1 MFVSDVNARGA
12 QDETTPLHMACRY
25 NSGSVTQLLLTQGAE
40 VNVRDIKGKTPLHYA
55 TRRGNDVPTKVHV
68 SGSVASVKATWSVR
82 GFLFLLQNH
91 VNQYKL

>member
-1 MFVSDVNARGA
+1 MYIELYIYNSLIVCSCSDVNARGA
-12 QDETTPLHMACRY
+12 QDEMTPLHMACRY

-68 SGSVASVKATWSVR
+68 SGSVASV
-82 GFLFLLQNH
+82 N
-91 VNQYKL
+91 